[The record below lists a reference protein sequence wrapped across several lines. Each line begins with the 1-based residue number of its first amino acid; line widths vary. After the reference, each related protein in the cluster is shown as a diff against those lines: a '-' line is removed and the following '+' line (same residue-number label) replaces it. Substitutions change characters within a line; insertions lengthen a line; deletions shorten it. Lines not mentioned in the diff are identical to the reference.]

1 MTGQV
6 HDWISPTTPFEPPMS
21 KRPRTSSPSPPP
33 SLELNTPS
41 PPADSSNDSP
51 AKLSRVDA
59 PSQQHQQPAIVC
71 SEKPLCQARP
81 FSSYEEYENHYAKT
95 HTNRCV
101 ECMKNFPSERFL
113 HLHIQET
120 RTECPSCVCY
130 MRQQLAYWVQMTC
143 YHKSGS
149 REERKLLV
157 PSCKDLSEDEMLTYV
172 PQVWLLR

>member
-1 MTGQV
+1 
-6 HDWISPTTPFEPPMS
+6 MS

-33 SLELNTPS
+33 SPKLNTPS
-41 PPADSSNDSP
+41 PPAEPSSDSP

-59 PSQQHQQPAIVC
+59 ASQQQQQQQPAIVC

-81 FSSYEEYENHYAKT
+81 FTSYEEYENHYAKT

-120 RTECPSCVCY
+120 RTEC
-130 MRQQLAYWVQMTC
+130 L
-143 YHKSGS
+143 
-149 REERKLLV
+149 
-157 PSCKDLSEDEMLTYV
+157 
-172 PQVWLLR
+172 